1 MLYAIQPYSVKFT
14 HKKISQNKSER
25 LYPIYNSIWLN
36 FAVEYSMQ
44 INFELECKTS
54 EFCLL
59 NRFKIECFKIKVH
72 PPFDSV
78 AL

>member
-1 MLYAIQPYSVKFT
+1 
-14 HKKISQNKSER
+14 
-25 LYPIYNSIWLN
+25 
-36 FAVEYSMQ
+36 MQ

-59 NRFKIECFKIKVH
+59 NRFKIERFKIKVH
-72 PPFDSV
+72 PPPPPLDSV